1 MVLGKV
7 ISGTSHTLRQ
17 SVRAGVERL

>member
-17 SVRAGVERL
+17 SVRTGVERL